1 MSRMPSRSSVCPR
14 GKLRFSSCLHKLIG
28 PAMYFITRSLRLD
41 NTTCNTFSRTSSLI
55 HPYPPTPDLEQGLH
69 QKAPSYIPHHLL
81 SFIHYHTGNIMHLL
95 ERQKRQP
102 TMDRRRPMERKE
114 GRAREESMGG
124 IKGKA
129 KRTNRKL
136 RHTRSNVSLG
146 SPYR

>member
-1 MSRMPSRSSVCPR
+1 MSRMPSRYSVCPT
-14 GKLRFSSCLHKLIG
+14 GKLRFPSCLHKLFG

-41 NTTCNTFSRTSSLI
+41 NITSNTFSRTSSLI
-55 HPYPPTPDLEQGLH
+55 HPYPLTPDLEQGLH
-69 QKAPSYIPHHLL
+69 QKVPSYIPHHLL
-81 SFIHYHTGNIMHLL
+81 SFTHYHIVNTMHLP
-95 ERQKRQP
+95 ERPKRQP
-102 TMDRRRPMERKE
+102 KMDRRRRMEWKA